1 MFRPRRVIF
10 IFIGIT
16 LLLSGCTALKL
27 REANHMLT
35 DYYLT
40 LNQAKADKDWKLIET
55 TTAAMDA
62 LSKEAGK
69 QAAEENE
76 PLNQIS
82 FYRIAA
88 TAAWQANSAEVVVY
102 AKDGSRLC
110 SDQYFNKAPRDCSM
124 LLVIPYLAGVDE
136 LVPTFN
142 DYQARIDSPSAE
154 KPSMT
159 DLSNLF
165 GKWEKLLLGILNQHA
180 KIKKSATH
188 PELKKAVDDRARKI
202 LCSNLRQTRGLMI
215 RLSGQDLENDAVQ
228 SAADSISKLK
238 VKMAGLGITGGCL

>member
-1 MFRPRRVIF
+1 MFRQRRLIF

-16 LLLSGCTALKL
+16 LLLSGCTAIKL

-40 LNQAKADKDWKLIET
+40 MKQAKADQDWELIET
-55 TTAAMDA
+55 TTAAMEA

-69 QAAEENE
+69 QAASETER
-76 PLNQIS
+76 LNQIA

-102 AKDGSRLC
+102 AKDGSQLC
-110 SDQYFNKAPRDCSM
+110 QDQNFNKAPRDCSM
-124 LLVIPYLAGVDE
+124 LLVIPYLAGVDQ

-142 DYQARIDSPSAE
+142 DYQARINSTDGE

-165 GKWEKLLLGILNQHA
+165 GKWESLLNGILNQHA
-180 KIKKSATH
+180 KIAQSTVN
-188 PELKKAVDDRARKI
+188 PELKRAVDDRAKKI
-202 LCSNLRQTRGLMI
+202 LCSNLRQTRGLMV
-215 RLSGQDLENDAVQ
+215 RLSGNDLNNDTVK
-228 SAADSISKLK
+228 STTDRISKRK
-238 VKMAGLGITGGCL
+238 AKMVGMGIKGDCL